1 MSDCSYPD
9 ANRRA
14 DELETLF
21 NIQQA
26 ITRQLDIEAVLQL
39 IADEARRLTGSL
51 RTVVFL
57 LEGDTARIAVVS
69 GEPHSK
75 SVLGYRM
82 PVAGSLI
89 SEAIQSQTPIFVAD
103 AQHDPHVQADPRRQA
118 LLQRV
123 GVRSLIVVPL
133 VSNARSLGAISI
145 SDKQDGPFG
154 PDDERVLRMLASSAV
169 IGLENARLYQAEQE
183 RRQVAEG
190 LADILAALN
199 STRSLAEILEYIV
212 TQAVRLLHTSSGAI
226 YHLNPDEGLLKLET
240 AGEAGL
246 PQSIP
251 VGQGPI
257 GRTVTECRPAVVPDM
272 GGDNATFDG
281 VRQAPPG
288 NPYGALL
295 AVPLTIKEE
304 VYGCLALYF
313 TDPKHFSEEEVDL
326 ATVFGAQA
334 ALAIDNARLRQQVEQ
349 AAVVRERGRLARELH
364 DSVTQSLYSLTLLT
378 EGWRRI
384 VESGNV
390 EHVADYLAE
399 AGEITRQGLK
409 EMRLLIHEL
418 RPLLLE
424 QEGLAGAL
432 QQRLEAVEGRAGIEA
447 RLLVEGTDELPG
459 PIEEAFY
466 RIAQEALNNALKHA
480 QATSVIVRLQA
491 DDQEAELTVT
501 DNGRGF
507 DLEAGHDKG
516 GLGLSSMRER
526 AENLNGS
533 LELVSAPGQGTTVT
547 VRIRSLLPEKGG
559 LKND

>member
-1 MSDCSYPD
+1 MSERLYSTPEQ
-9 ANRRA
+9 RA

-26 ITRQLDIEAVLQL
+26 ITRQLNIEAVLQL
-39 IADEARRLTGSL
+39 IADEARRLTGSQ

-69 GEPHSK
+69 GEPHSMN
-75 SVLGYRM
+75 VLGYRM
-82 PVAGSLI
+82 PVTGSLI

-103 AQHDPHVQADPRRQA
+103 AQNDPHVKADPRRQA
-118 LLQRV
+118 LLQRA
-123 GVRSLIVVPL
+123 GVQSLIVVPL

-169 IGLENARLYQAEQE
+169 IGLENARLYRAEQE

-190 LADILAALN
+190 LAEILAALN
-199 STRSLAEILEYIV
+199 STRSLAEILGYIV
-212 TQAVRLLHTSSGAI
+212 NQAVRLLNTSSGAI
-226 YHLNPDEGLLKLET
+226 YHLDPDEGLLKLEA

-246 PQSIP
+246 PPSIP

-257 GRTVTECRPAVVPDM
+257 GRTVTEQQPVAVPDTS
-272 GGDNATFDG
+272 GDHAPFEELGQAT
-281 VRQAPPG
+281 PG
-288 NPYGALL
+288 RPYRALL

-313 TDPKHFSEEEVDL
+313 TDPKHFSQEEIDL
-326 ATVFGAQA
+326 ATAFGSQA

-384 VESGNV
+384 VESGNT
-390 EHVADYLAE
+390 EHVAEYLAE

-424 QEGLAGAL
+424 REGLAGAL

-447 RLLVEGTDELPG
+447 RLLVEGPDALPG
-459 PIEEAFY
+459 PLGEAFY

-480 QATSVIVRLQA
+480 RATSVVVKLRVG
-491 DDQEAELTVT
+491 DREAELTVA
-501 DNGRGF
+501 DNGQGF
-507 DLEAGHDKG
+507 DVRVAPGKG
-516 GLGLSSMRER
+516 GLGLTGMRER
-526 AENLNGS
+526 VENLGGS
-533 LELVSAPGQGTTVT
+533 LDIISGAGQGTTVK
-547 VRIRSLLPEKGG
+547 VCAPLAGKKG
-559 LKND
+559 